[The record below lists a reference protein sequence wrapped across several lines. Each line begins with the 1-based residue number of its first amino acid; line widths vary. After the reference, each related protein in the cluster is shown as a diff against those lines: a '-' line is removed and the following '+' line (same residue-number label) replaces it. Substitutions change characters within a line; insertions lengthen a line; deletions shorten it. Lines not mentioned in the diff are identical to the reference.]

1 MEDMKVQIS
10 EDVLRKAAQ
19 MLMNQ
24 RLRYMKKA
32 SDASTHERKERW
44 WTKSLEVSEV
54 YEDIC
59 KVLVEAEE
67 QED

>member
-10 EDVLRKAAQ
+10 EAILRKAAD

-32 SDASTHERKERW
+32 SDATTQERKERW
-44 WTKSLEVSEV
+44 KAKAMEVDNIHEA
-54 YEDIC
+54 IC
-59 KVLVEAEE
+59 WALVEAEE
-67 QED
+67 QEG